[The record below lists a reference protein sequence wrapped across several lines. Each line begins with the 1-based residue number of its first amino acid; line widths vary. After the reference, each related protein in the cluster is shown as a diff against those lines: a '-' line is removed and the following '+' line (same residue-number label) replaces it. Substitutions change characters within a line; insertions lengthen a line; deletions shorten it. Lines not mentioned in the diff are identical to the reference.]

1 MGRVFAGAGAALGFI
16 ALVVLLALA
25 CAEWRLATFGPR
37 NAYALADQ
45 LGDSSFA
52 PPRSYNPPARSYTL
66 ASLDTSGLVVIDGA
80 SDSDI
85 ETTGSLGAGTERA
98 TFDERFKA
106 GFLYYE
112 LEEEADPGSEPR
124 VAAVPPIRE
133 LQVERGSSS
142 LEMPRPEA
150 RTAIYDISAHV
161 VYLPNGQR
169 LEAHSGLGR
178 NMDNPRSAA
187 QKNRGATP
195 PNVYDL
201 VMRESRFHGVRAI
214 RLLPVDESKMHGRDG
229 ILAHSYMLRSR
240 GQSNGCVVFRDYP
253 QFLNAFLKGEVDR
266 LVVVDH
272 LDAPPKT
279 KVAAA
284 AQSASNQFKQRVRR
298 GSRSA
303 SRGDSPYGI

>member
-1 MGRVFAGAGAALGFI
+1 MLFRSAFI
-16 ALVVLLALA
+16 ALVVLLAFA

-37 NAYALADQ
+37 DAYALADQ

-66 ASLDTSGLVVIDGA
+66 ASLDTSGLVVIDGG
-80 SDSDI
+80 SDSDVN
-85 ETTGSLGAGTERA
+85 TTGSLGIGGERA

-112 LEEEADPGSEPR
+112 LEEEAGPGESR
-124 VAAVPPIRE
+124 VAAVPPMRE
-133 LQVERGSSS
+133 LQVESAPNSI
-142 LEMPRPEA
+142 EIPRPEA

-178 NMDNPRSAA
+178 NMDNPRSVT

-214 RLLPVDESKMHGRDG
+214 RLLPTDESRMHGRDG

-253 QFLNAFLKGEVDR
+253 AFLNAFLKGEVDR

-272 LDAPPKT
+272 LDTPPKS

-284 AQSASNQFKQRVRR
+284 AQSAANQFKQRVRR

-303 SRGDSPYGI
+303 SRGDPPYGI

>member
-1 MGRVFAGAGAALGFI
+1 MGRVFTGAGAAFGFI
-16 ALVVLLALA
+16 GLVVLLALG
-25 CAEWRLATFGPR
+25 CAEWRLAAAGPR
-37 NAYALADQ
+37 DAQALAERV
-45 LGDSSFA
+45 GDSSFA
-52 PPRSYNPPARSYTL
+52 PPRTYTL
-66 ASLDTSGLVVIDGA
+66 ASLSPGTSVVIIDGA

-85 ETTGSLGAGTERA
+85 ETTGSLGPATERA
-98 TFDERFKA
+98 TFDQRFKA

-112 LEEEADPGSEPR
+112 LEEEGAPGPDSR

-133 LQVERGSSS
+133 LQVERAPSSI
-142 LEMPRPEA
+142 EMPRPEE
-150 RTAIYDISAHV
+150 RTAIYDISAHA

-253 QFLNAFLKGEVDR
+253 AFLTAFLKGEVDR

-272 LDAPPKT
+272 LDVPPKT

-284 AQSASNQFKQRVRR
+284 AQSAANQFKQRVRR

>member
-1 MGRVFAGAGAALGFI
+1 MGRVFASAGAAFVFI
-16 ALVVLLALA
+16 VLVVLLAIG
-25 CAEWRLATFGPR
+25 CAEWRLAAASPR
-37 NAYALADQ
+37 DARALAEQ
-45 LGDSSFA
+45 LGDSAFA
-52 PPRSYNPPARSYTL
+52 PARSYTL
-66 ASLDTSGLVVIDGA
+66 ASLSTGTSEIVVIDGRPENEA
-80 SDSDI
+80 DI
-85 ETTGSLGAGTERA
+85 TGSTGPAPGTERA
-98 TFDERFKA
+98 SFDDRFKA

-112 LEEEADPGSEPR
+112 LEQEPGAEQEPR

-133 LQVERGSSS
+133 LRVERAPS
-142 LEMPRPEA
+142 LQMPRPED

-161 VYLPNGQR
+161 VYLPSGQR

-178 NMDNPRSAA
+178 YWDNPRSAA
-187 QKNRGATP
+187 MHNRGATP

-253 QFLNAFLKGEVDR
+253 AFLSAFMKGEVDR

-279 KVAAA
+279 KVAATS
-284 AQSASNQFKQRVRR
+284 QSASNQFKQRARR

-303 SRGDSPYGI
+303 SRGDSSYGI

>member
-1 MGRVFAGAGAALGFI
+1 MGRVFASAGAAFVFI
-16 ALVVLLALA
+16 TLVIFLAIG
-25 CAEWRLATFGPR
+25 CAEWRLAAASPR
-37 NAYALADQ
+37 DARVLAER
-45 LGDSSFA
+45 LGDSAFA
-52 PPRSYNPPARSYTL
+52 PARSYTL
-66 ASLDTSGLVVIDGA
+66 ASLSTGSSEIVEIDGG
-80 SDSDI
+80 SQNDVDV
-85 ETTGSLGAGTERA
+85 TGSAGAAPGGERA

-112 LEEEADPGSEPR
+112 LEEEQGPGETPR

-133 LQVERGSSS
+133 LRVERAPSSI
-142 LEMPRPEA
+142 EMPRPED

-161 VYLPNGQR
+161 VYLPSGQR

-187 QKNRGATP
+187 VRNRGATP

-201 VMRESRFHGVRAI
+201 TLRESRFHGVRAI
-214 RLLPVDESKMHGRDG
+214 RLNPVDESKMHGRDG

-253 QFLNAFLKGEVDR
+253 AFLSAFLKGEVDR

-272 LDAPPKT
+272 LDSPPKT
-279 KVAAA
+279 KFAAVS
-284 AQSASNQFKQRVRR
+284 QSASNQFKQRARR

>member
-25 CAEWRLATFGPR
+25 CAEWRLASAGPR
-37 NAYALADQ
+37 DALALADR

-52 PPRSYNPPARSYTL
+52 PPRSYNPRPRSYTL
-66 ASLDTSGLVVIDGA
+66 ASLDTSGLVVIDGG
-80 SDSDI
+80 SDGDVN
-85 ETTGSLGAGTERA
+85 TTGSLGVGGERA

-112 LEEEADPGSEPR
+112 LEEEAGPGESR
-124 VAAVPPIRE
+124 VAAVPPMRE
-133 LQVERGSSS
+133 LQVERAPNSM
-142 LEMPRPEA
+142 EIPRPED

-214 RLLPVDESKMHGRDG
+214 RLLPVDESRMHGRDG

-272 LDAPPKT
+272 LDTPPKS
-279 KVAAA
+279 KVAAT
-284 AQSASNQFKQRVRR
+284 AQSAANQFKQRVRR

-303 SRGDSPYGI
+303 SRGDSAYGI

>member
-1 MGRVFAGAGAALGFI
+1 MGRVFAGAGAAFGFI
-16 ALVVLLALA
+16 GLLVLLALG
-25 CAEWRLATFGPR
+25 CAEWRRAAAGPR
-37 NAYALADQ
+37 DAQALAER
-45 LGDSSFA
+45 LGDTSFA
-52 PPRSYNPPARSYTL
+52 PPRSFTL
-66 ASLDTSGLVVIDGA
+66 ASLSPGTSEIVVIDGGA
-80 SDSDI
+80 DSDI
-85 ETTGSLGAGTERA
+85 NSTGSLGPGTERA

-112 LEEEADPGSEPR
+112 LEEEAGPGSGPR

-133 LQVERGSSS
+133 LQVERAPSSI
-142 LEMPRPEA
+142 EMPRPED
-150 RTAIYDISAHV
+150 RTAIYDISRHV

-178 NMDNPRSAA
+178 NMDNPRSVA

-214 RLLPVDESKMHGRDG
+214 RLLPVDENKMHGRDG
-229 ILAHSYMLRSR
+229 ILAHSYMLRSK

-253 QFLNAFLKGEVDR
+253 AFLNAFLKGEVDR

-272 LDAPPKT
+272 LDTPPKT

-284 AQSASNQFKQRVRR
+284 SQSASNQFKQRVRR
-298 GSRSA
+298 GARSA
-303 SRGDSPYGI
+303 SRGDSSYGI

>member
-1 MGRVFAGAGAALGFI
+1 MGRVFASAGAAFVFT
-16 ALVVLLALA
+16 ALVVILAVG
-25 CAEWRLATFGPR
+25 CAEWRLRAAVPGDSETLVER
-37 NAYALADQ
+37 
-45 LGDSSFA
+45 LGDSAFA
-52 PPRSYNPPARSYTL
+52 PSRSYRL
-66 ASLDTSGLVVIDGA
+66 ASLTTGTSEIVVIDGSPQ
-80 SDSDI
+80 SDPDS
-85 ETTGSLGAGTERA
+85 TGSLGPAGERA
-98 TFDERFKA
+98 SFDERFKA

-112 LEEEADPGSEPR
+112 LEEEATPGAGPQ
-124 VAAVPPIRE
+124 VASVPPVRE
-133 LQVERGSSS
+133 LKVERGPSSFD
-142 LEMPRPEA
+142 MPRPED

-253 QFLNAFLKGEVDR
+253 AFLNAFLKGDVDR
-266 LVVVDH
+266 LVVVDR
-272 LDAPPKT
+272 LDTPPKT
-279 KVAAA
+279 KVATAS
-284 AQSASNQFKQRVRR
+284 QSASNQFKQRVRR

-303 SRGDSPYGI
+303 SRGDSSYGI